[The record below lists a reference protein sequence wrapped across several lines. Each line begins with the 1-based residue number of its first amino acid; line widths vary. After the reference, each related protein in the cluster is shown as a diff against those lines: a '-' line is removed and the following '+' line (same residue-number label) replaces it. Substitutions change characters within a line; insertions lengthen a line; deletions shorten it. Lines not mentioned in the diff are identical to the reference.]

1 MFFTYLWNEL
11 RRRRKQT
18 VVVALGLALGIALVV
33 TVSSMAAGVKDAQ
46 GTVLSSLYGVGT
58 DMTVTQTSQ
67 PDDQGAGGPGFQIS
81 QGGSQG
87 FSRDRIFAD
96 PGTAT
101 FSEGRVAAIAGMNDV
116 SAASGGLSLTATH
129 LKGKL
134 PEFASD
140 PGSAPVV
147 GSGSGA
153 GQTQGPTQANIN
165 VSTFS
170 LMGVDVRGRVG
181 PLSASQ
187 VERGRAFDASDDDA
201 RVAIVDEANAAD
213 QDLQVGDELTIGG
226 TRFEVIG
233 IATGPTGGGGS
244 DVYVPLAQ
252 AQKLADEQD
261 AVNLVYVQASSST
274 DIDRVQSQIEAAYPK
289 ATVTTANELAS
300 QVSGSLSSASDLLHT
315 LGTWLSIAVVAA
327 AVVLASL
334 LTLSSVGRRTRELGT
349 LKALGWRT
357 RRVVGQVMGESLVQG
372 LLGGVVGIALGLLGA
387 AAVTRFAPSLAAT
400 VSPLPTSGGVTVAGP
415 PGAAAGGP
423 GADPFSTTVQV
434 ALHAPVSV
442 TLAVLAIGLALV
454 GGVIAGS
461 LGGWRAA
468 RLRPADAMRQVV

>member
-1 MFFTYLWNEL
+1 MFFTYLWNEI

-33 TVSSMAAGVKDAQ
+33 TVSSMAAGVKNAQ

-58 DMTVTQTSQ
+58 DMTVTQTAQ
-67 PDDQGAGGPGFQIS
+67 PDDQGGGPDFRIN

-87 FSRDRIFAD
+87 FSRDQILVD
-96 PGTAT
+96 PGMTT
-101 FSEGRVAAIAGMNDV
+101 FSEDRVGEIAEMDDV
-116 SAASGGLSLTATH
+116 AAASGGLSLTATH

-134 PEFASD
+134 PEFATD

-147 GSGSGA
+147 GSSSGA
-153 GQTQGPTQANIN
+153 DQGQTQGPAQANID

-170 LMGVDVRGRVG
+170 LLGVDVDGAIG
-181 PLSASQ
+181 PLSAAH
-187 VERGRAFDASDDDA
+187 VTRGRALTASDADA
-201 RVAIVDEANAAD
+201 KVAIVSEAYASD
-213 QDLQVGDELTIGG
+213 QDLKVGDDLTIGG
-226 TRFEVIG
+226 KDFEVIG

-244 DVYVPLAQ
+244 DVYVPLDQ
-252 AQKLADEQD
+252 AQQRAGERD
-261 AVNLVYVQASSST
+261 AVNTVYVQASSST
-274 DIDRVQSQIEAAYPK
+274 AIDRVQSEIESAFPK
-289 ATVTTANELAS
+289 ATVTTADELAS
-300 QVSGSLSSASDLLHT
+300 QVSGSLSSASDLLST

-357 RRVVGQVMGESLVQG
+357 RRVVGQVMGESVVQG
-372 LLGGVVGIALGLLGA
+372 LFGGILGVALGLLGA
-387 AAVTRFAPSLAAT
+387 AAVTTFAPSLAAT
-400 VSPLPTSGGVTVAGP
+400 VSPLSTGGGVTFAGP
-415 PGAAAGGP
+415 PGAAAGAG
-423 GADPFSTTVQV
+423 GDAFSTTVQV

-442 TLAVLAIGLALV
+442 ALAALAIGLALA
-454 GGVIAGS
+454 GGAIAGS